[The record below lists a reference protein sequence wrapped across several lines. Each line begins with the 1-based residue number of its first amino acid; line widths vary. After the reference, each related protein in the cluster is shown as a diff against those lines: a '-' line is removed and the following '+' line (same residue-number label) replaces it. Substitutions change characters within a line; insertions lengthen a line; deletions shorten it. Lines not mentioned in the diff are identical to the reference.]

1 MVGGWVLVEARYIVI
16 GVVSSKVG
24 KISVP
29 VGTAVVQGS
38 MMVRVAVDRPPTV
51 KSWEVQ
57 RSGSG
62 QTGFRVT
69 VILQ

>member
-1 MVGGWVLVEARYIVI
+1 
-16 GVVSSKVG
+16 
-24 KISVP
+24 
-29 VGTAVVQGS
+29 
-38 MMVRVAVDRPPTV
+38 VAVDRPPTV